1 MPKTEDTTRE
11 VVAEEVAA
19 KVVAPVVLERQMIPR
34 EVVVNVATLT
44 VAMLRVERVRVGR
57 VRVGRVRVAEG
68 VVREVAAGEP
78 TAEANM
84 ALVVQY
90 NHVPIQPSVVN
101 TCSAK
106 TVKAAKGSSV
116 SFHTLLRKNNYGSRK
131 GSTQQETRTTPG
143 IIHRV
148 EVLHNLL
155 RTLFGSGNGSVTAL
169 PWSRKKIMI
178 FG

>member
-1 MPKTEDTTRE
+1 VVQAEVVRVPKTEDTTRE

-57 VRVGRVRVAEG
+57 VKVGRVRVRMAGG
-68 VVREVAAGEP
+68 VVREVAAGKS
-78 TAEANM
+78 TAEANV

-106 TVKAAKGSSV
+106 TV
-116 SFHTLLRKNNYGSRK
+116 
-131 GSTQQETRTTPG
+131 
-143 IIHRV
+143 
-148 EVLHNLL
+148 
-155 RTLFGSGNGSVTAL
+155 
-169 PWSRKKIMI
+169 
-178 FG
+178 